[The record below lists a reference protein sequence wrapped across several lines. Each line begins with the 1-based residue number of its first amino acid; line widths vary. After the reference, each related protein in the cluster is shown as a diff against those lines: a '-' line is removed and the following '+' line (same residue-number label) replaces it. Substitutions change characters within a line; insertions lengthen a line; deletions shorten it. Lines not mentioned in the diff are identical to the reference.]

1 MTNSEW
7 FFWRAVFLHCRKI
20 FGASGD
26 APSSFSA
33 CFSRLRLNRHRLQSV
48 DKQEGEAHAEP
59 KRLRVANG
67 AVPSKFSP
75 NEFGAQEKFVTN
87 HWLKTVA
94 LGKNLNTALS
104 TSHLYTLALM
114 HACTQ

>member
-1 MTNSEW
+1 LEGSGLEGQAPARPQN
-7 FFWRAVFLHCRKI
+7 
-20 FGASGD
+20 FGTA
-26 APSSFSA
+26 
-33 CFSRLRLNRHRLQSV
+33 
-48 DKQEGEAHAEP
+48 
-59 KRLRVANG
+59 G

-104 TSHLYTLALM
+104 TSHFYTLALM
-114 HACTQ
+114 NACTQDRS

>member
-1 MTNSEW
+1 
-7 FFWRAVFLHCRKI
+7 
-20 FGASGD
+20 
-26 APSSFSA
+26 
-33 CFSRLRLNRHRLQSV
+33 
-48 DKQEGEAHAEP
+48 
-59 KRLRVANG
+59 
-67 AVPSKFSP
+67 VPSKFSP

>member
-1 MTNSEW
+1 MANSEW

-48 DKQEGEAHAEP
+48 DKREGEAHAEP

-67 AVPSKFSP
+67 VVPSKFSP
-75 NEFGAQEKFVTN
+75 NEFGAQKSVIN
-87 HWLKTVA
+87 YWLKTVA

-104 TSHLYTLALM
+104 TSHFYTLALM